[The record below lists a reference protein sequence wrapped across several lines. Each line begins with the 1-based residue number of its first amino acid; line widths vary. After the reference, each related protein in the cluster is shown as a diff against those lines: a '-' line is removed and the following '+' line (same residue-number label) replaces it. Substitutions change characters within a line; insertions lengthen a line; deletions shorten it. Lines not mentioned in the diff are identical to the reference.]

1 MLFYDLKLCVLCLL
15 VAAACELKSG
25 GVVLFFFL
33 LMSDI
38 ESKDLVLSALLFI
51 QLLMF

>member
-1 MLFYDLKLCVLCLL
+1 MLFYDLKLCGLSLL
-15 VAAACELKSG
+15 VTAVCELKFG